1 MNKCKFHFPAAPDF
15 KILFSFLSGDYHSF
29 NFAPAEWEMCLLAV
43 WRRAGEETR
52 ALSLGHCVSL
62 NKTLL
67 ACL

>member
-1 MNKCKFHFPAAPDF
+1 MQISFPYSPRFQDF
-15 KILFSFLSGDYHSF
+15 TLFFKGSLTIALILLLQNGRQV
-29 NFAPAEWEMCLLAV
+29 CLLAV